1 MGSLNVFIRMPSFP
15 STDLLVLIP
24 PSPAM
29 VQPTRKQKNVSS
41 KDTDVKH
48 PKKRS
53 RRAVDREISFESKSS
68 HREHLEYADLVSQ
81 VLGIAATPQ
90 KAEIT
95 ILELMREYSFNL
107 ATLKDLLRGMGYFS
121 ELNR

>member
-1 MGSLNVFIRMPSFP
+1 M
-15 STDLLVLIP
+15 
-24 PSPAM
+24 
-29 VQPTRKQKNVSS
+29 
-41 KDTDVKH
+41 
-48 PKKRS
+48 
-53 RRAVDREISFESKSS
+53 DREISFESKSS